1 VALIGLPSPGAAF
14 GSLIGL
20 AAVLMW
26 RIREARGPVSL
37 KKIVMPPLGMAT
49 GFAMFLAPAFRIPWT
64 WAVGAFLVGA
74 VALAYPLVRTSRLE
88 CDGDVVMMRRS
99 NAFFTVILA
108 LAAIRLLARGYFDT
122 LLTAKQTAGLFFV
135 LAFGMIVR
143 WRARMLV
150 EYRVLTSR

>member
-1 VALIGLPSPGAAF
+1 
-14 GSLIGL
+14 
-20 AAVLMW
+20 MW

-49 GFAMFLAPAFRIPWT
+49 GFSMFVMPAFRIPWT
-64 WAVGAFLVGA
+64 WALGAFLIGA

-108 LAAIRLLARGYFDT
+108 LAAVRLLARGYFDT
-122 LLTAKQTAGLFFV
+122 VLTAKQSAGVFFV

-143 WRARMLV
+143 WRTWMLM
-150 EYRVLTSR
+150 EYRELTSRQSVA